1 MKGNGDYITI
11 KDRVAAEKFV
21 LSIVDIVNAEA
32 AKYGLIVAEIRLKPI
47 PDGEDDAS
55 EDEAE

>member
-1 MKGNGDYITI
+1 MSNNGDYITI

-32 AKYGLIVAEIRLKPI
+32 EKYGLIVAEIRLKPI
-47 PDGEDDAS
+47 PGGEVDAS